1 MLSFPVL
8 QFSLV
13 FLWTHLGQREAE
25 KWSPLRGEGAG
36 TSSDA
41 YTEIATVSQTSRD
54 QRTKKAAKVSGRK
67 LTNFIAP
74 LWKAFLQHDRNG
86 WQLVIGGR
94 GVFHGPRKI
103 QRSLRDFNRSKQ
115 RALWSRFLGSM
126 ATNPV
131 VGSRFVEYGGGGRWE
146 MVETNYF
153 WLRNRQHNLRKLTEQ
168 HGWRNVFGCTSMQY
182 MYVRRDVY
190 FMHVYVGLYM

>member
-1 MLSFPVL
+1 MESV
-8 QFSLV
+8 
-13 FLWTHLGQREAE
+13 
-25 KWSPLRGEGAG
+25 EGRR
-36 TSSDA
+36 
-41 YTEIATVSQTSRD
+41 SRD
-54 QRTKKAAKVSGRK
+54 QQRCLHGDSHGKSNVKRS
-67 LTNFIAP
+67 TNQEGYGKRFYNMIGMDDS
-74 LWKAFLQHDRNG
+74 W
-86 WQLVIGGR
+86 WSGGR